1 MGYRIYEIVTG
12 EEERIRELERAIS
25 ELPRGYISVK
35 NINGKQRHYL
45 QWREGPKVKSKYIRD
60 ADLDRTVEA
69 IEQRRRFEAKLSEIK
84 GKNKSVGFP
93 EFDTNII
100 LGGSLDDMSHRAEG
114 YRHRDCY
121 HQLRRYVFGKPDGR
135 VCILYGLR
143 RTGKTTMLCQLML
156 EMPDEELSKT
166 AYMKIRVSDTMAS
179 VNRDMKRLHGLGI
192 RTVLVD
198 EATLMRDFIDSA
210 ALLSD
215 VYAAMGMKIVMS
227 GTDSLGFRLAMDQ
240 ELYDR
245 AIAIPTTYIPFSEHS
260 RLLDIRGVDDYIEF
274 GGTLRAGEL
283 NFEDPELRVVDASFR
298 DDESTRR
305 YIDTSISR
313 NIQNSLRNYNG
324 GGHFR
329 HLLDLYEN
337 DELTNAI
344 NRIIQDMNHRFLA
357 SVITGYFTSQDLGSA
372 AQSLRADRNPEL
384 RTDVLDRVDVRAVTG
399 KLMELLDIRNPS
411 DLKVSV
417 TRAHVEEIKEYLSD
431 LDLIEECPIE
441 TVEPEPLEPYI
452 LFTQPGMR
460 YCQARALVHSLMSGP
475 EISSLS
481 EREKDIVT
489 VRILDQVRGRMLEDI
504 VLLDTIRSLPDSK
517 RAFRMQ
523 FRSGEFNMA
532 VYDRESD
539 TCEIYEIKHN
549 KVRSPQQYRHLVD
562 PEKCE
567 AMERRFGRIA
577 GRFVLYRG
585 EEYDCGEVKYLNV
598 EDYLRSLPVKTMV
611 RY

>member
-1 MGYRIYEIVTG
+1 MTG

-69 IEQRRRFEAKLSEIK
+69 IEQRRRFEAMLSEIT
-84 GKNKSVGFP
+84 GKRRSVGFP
-93 EFDTNII
+93 EFDTNVI

-260 RLLDIRGVDDYIEF
+260 RLLGIRDVDDYIEF

-344 NRIIQDMNHRFLA
+344 NRALESPNGSEEALSLILKGASARYDCCPPATPTQEEARLMAVDQDHIRQVV
-357 SVITGYFTSQDLGSA
+357 SYITISA
-372 AQSLRADRNPEL
+372 EN
-384 RTDVLDRVDVRAVTG
+384 VVAV
-399 KLMELLDIRNPS
+399 
-411 DLKVSV
+411 
-417 TRAHVEEIKEYLSD
+417 
-431 LDLIEECPIE
+431 
-441 TVEPEPLEPYI
+441 
-452 LFTQPGMR
+452 
-460 YCQARALVHSLMSGP
+460 
-475 EISSLS
+475 
-481 EREKDIVT
+481 
-489 VRILDQVRGRMLEDI
+489 
-504 VLLDTIRSLPDSK
+504 
-517 RAFRMQ
+517 AFR
-523 FRSGEFNMA
+523 
-532 VYDRESD
+532 
-539 TCEIYEIKHN
+539 
-549 KVRSPQQYRHLVD
+549 
-562 PEKCE
+562 
-567 AMERRFGRIA
+567 
-577 GRFVLYRG
+577 
-585 EEYDCGEVKYLNV
+585 
-598 EDYLRSLPVKTMV
+598 
-611 RY
+611 

>member
-1 MGYRIYEIVTG
+1 M
-12 EEERIRELERAIS
+12 
-25 ELPRGYISVK
+25 K

-69 IEQRRRFEAKLSEIK
+69 IEQRRRFEAMLSEIT
-84 GKNKSVGFP
+84 GKRRSVGFP
-93 EFDTNII
+93 EFDTNVI

-114 YRHRDCY
+114 YRHRNCY

-260 RLLDIRGVDDYIEF
+260 RLLGIRDVDDYIEF

-372 AQSLRADRNPEL
+372 AQSLRADRDPEL
-384 RTDVLDRVDVRAVTG
+384 SVDIRTVTE
-399 KLMELLDIRNPS
+399 KLMGLLDDRYPS
-411 DLKVSV
+411 YLTDKVS
-417 TRAHVEEIKEYLSD
+417 RAQAEEIKEYLSD

-460 YCQARALVHSLMSGP
+460 YCQARALVHSLVTDP
-475 EISSLS
+475 EITSLS

-489 VRILDQVRGRMLEDI
+489 GRILDQVRGRMLEDI

-517 RAFRMQ
+517 RAFRMK
-523 FRSGEFNMA
+523 FRSGEFYMA

-539 TCEIYEIKHN
+539 TCEIYEIKHS
-549 KVRSPQQYRHLVD
+549 KVRSPQQCRHLVD
-562 PEKCE
+562 PEKCV
-567 AMERRFGRIA
+567 AMERRFGRIT

-585 EEYDCGEVKYLNV
+585 EECDCGEVKYLNV
-598 EDYLRSLPVKTMV
+598 EDYLRSLPVKTVV

>member
-1 MGYRIYEIVTG
+1 MTG

-45 QWREGPKVKSKYIRD
+45 QWREGSKIKSKYIRD

-69 IEQRRRFEAKLSEIK
+69 IEQRRRFEAMLSEIT
-84 GKNKSVGFP
+84 GKRRSVGFP
-93 EFDTNII
+93 EFDTNVI

-121 HQLRRYVFGKPDGR
+121 RHLRRYVFGKPDGR

-156 EMPDEELSKT
+156 EMPDEDLSKT

-210 ALLSD
+210 ALFSD
-215 VYAAMGMKIVMS
+215 VYAAMGMNIVMS

-260 RLLDIRGVDDYIEF
+260 RLLGIRDVDDYIEF

-313 NIQNSLRNYNG
+313 NIQNSLRNYDG

-344 NRIIQDMNHRFLA
+344 NRIIQDMNHRFLE

-372 AQSLRADRNPEL
+372 AQSLRADRDPEL
-384 RTDVLDRVDVRAVTG
+384 RTDVLDRVDVRTVTG
-399 KLMELLDIRNPS
+399 KLMELLDIRDPS

-417 TRAHVEEIKEYLSD
+417 TRAHVQEIKEYLSD
-431 LDLIEECPIE
+431 LDLIEEYPIE

-460 YCQARALVHSLMSGP
+460 YCQARALVHSLMSDP

-481 EREKDIVT
+481 EREKNTVT
-489 VRILDQVRGRMLEDI
+489 ERILDQVRGRMLEDI

-523 FRSGEFNMA
+523 FRSGEFDMA

-539 TCEIYEIKHN
+539 TCEIYEIKHS

-567 AMERRFGRIA
+567 AMERRFGRIT

-585 EEYDCGEVKYLNV
+585 EECDCGEVKYLNV
-598 EDYLRSLPVKTMV
+598 EDYLRSLPVKTAV